1 MAGSLGSLVVTLGLD
16 AAEFTTGLTKSEY
29 EAKKFAQKVDRAIA
43 DGVKAAGA
51 AFVTLG
57 VAAAGAF
64 AAISKMASDVG
75 AFKDLEET
83 TGANAEALA
92 SFAVAAGT
100 AGVSME
106 TVAGGMNKLTKGLV
120 SVEDETKD
128 AGAALEALGLNI
140 QDFKKLD
147 PATQMEEVAKALAGF
162 EDGASKTAVAMA
174 LFGKSGAALL
184 PFLKELA
191 AEGGRQVILTQ
202 QQIER
207 ADAYADAQ
215 ARSRAQLELFVQ
227 MLATEALPT
236 ITTIIEVAKTFI
248 KELIGIREESGRLQD
263 VGARVREFTETV
275 ALGFA
280 KIVDVGDGVVRTF
293 RVVAEAAAAYAAQ
306 KNLPI
311 WDVQGKTDIA
321 QEAKRR
327 IDAILLEKTAM
338 QRLTEAFKE
347 ADKQRQLAAREDRGF
362 KPPGR
367 RLSFTGKEATGK
379 AAKEQVSD
387 AQRYIE
393 ALEKQIVKT
402 EELSATELARVEIAK
417 FKKAATADEER
428 RIFALAAELD
438 LQRAIKKEEEER
450 KKVEAEAA
458 RAREQASKLQ
468 DKLVDD
474 EFKKAEALRDEN
486 ERIKENIVL
495 LEGGVE
501 AVRALEK
508 ARLAHN
514 LQLAEERLLMAQ
526 NGSASALEVEAIRQ
540 QVAALRERQQLI
552 DRVDLAEQ
560 MRIEADKLQ
569 NLKDS
574 FSDALV
580 GPLMDF
586 VNQTKSAKDAFKSF
600 IKSIQQLLQEKA
612 ARSLAD
618 YIFGGKTG
626 SGFDL
631 GTLFKLLS
639 GGFGSLFGG
648 GTSYIPGV
656 VDVVPPTFGGLAHGT
671 NAWGGGRAWVGE
683 NGPELVDLP
692 RGARVTPN
700 RYAMGQA
707 GRSMVFNVNVLPGAD
722 TRSARQAGEQLRDV
736 VVRSIKER

>member
-1 MAGSLGSLVVTLGLD
+1 MAGSLGSLVVSLGLN
-16 AAEFTTGLTKSEY
+16 AAEFFAGLTKTEY
-29 EAKKFAQKVDRAIA
+29 EAKKFAQNVDKAIA
-43 DGVKAAGA
+43 SGAKAAGA
-51 AFVTLG
+51 AIASMG
-57 VAAAGAF
+57 ASAGAAF
-64 AAISKMASDVG
+64 LAVNKLASDAG

-92 SFAVAAGT
+92 SFALAAGT
-100 AGVSME
+100 AGASME

-162 EDGASKTAVAMA
+162 EDGAGKTAVAMA

-207 ADAYADAQ
+207 ADAFADAQ
-215 ARSRAQLELFVQ
+215 ARSRTQLQLYLQV
-227 MLATEALPT
+227 LSVEALPT
-236 ITTIIEVAKTFI
+236 ITSVITATKSFI
-248 KELIGIREESGRLQD
+248 ASLIGVSENAKALDGEAVRKFAEEAVLVFLRVTDAAEGIIRSFQVVTTVVGTSWSQLKALGRADIAEYNRLQ
-263 VGARVREFTETV
+263 E
-275 ALGFA
+275 
-280 KIVDVGDGVVRTF
+280 
-293 RVVAEAAAAYAAQ
+293 EASNA
-306 KNLPI
+306 
-311 WDVQGKTDIA
+311 
-321 QEAKRR
+321 
-327 IDAILLEKTAM
+327 IDAIIA
-338 QRLTEAFKE
+338 KE
-347 ADKQRQLAAREDRGF
+347 TFRARVERQFAEDRKQRELAAREDRGF
-362 KPPGR
+362 KPPGKQ
-367 RLSFTGKEATGK
+367 LSFTGKEGK

-393 ALEKQIVKT
+393 ALEKQLIKT

-417 FKKAATADEER
+417 FKKAATAEEER

-468 DKLVDD
+468 DKLIDD

-569 NLKDS
+569 NLKDE

-656 VDVVPPTFGGLAHGT
+656 LDSVPPVFGSFAQGGVSM
-671 NAWGGGRAWVGE
+671 GGRAWVGE
-683 NGPELVDLP
+683 NGPEIVTLP
-692 RGARVTPN
+692 RGARVTPH
-700 RYAMGQA
+700 RQSMEQA
-707 GRSMVFNVNVLPGAD
+707 GRSLVFNVNVMPGAD
-722 TRSARQAGEQLRDV
+722 SRSAKQVGGVLRDTV
-736 VVRSIKER
+736 IRAIKDR

>member
-1 MAGSLGSLVVTLGLD
+1 MAGSLGSLIVTLGLD

-215 ARSRAQLELFVQ
+215 ARARTQLQLFVQ

-236 ITTIIEVAKTFI
+236 ITTITETAKEFI
-248 KELIGIREESGRLQD
+248 KQLLGIREEGGRLQD
-263 VGARVREFTETV
+263 VGAKVREFSEMV
-275 ALGFA
+275 ATGFTR
-280 KIVDVGDGVVRTF
+280 IIDVGDGVIRTF
-293 RVVAEAAAAYAAQ
+293 RVAAEVAASYAAQ
-306 KNLPI
+306 RDIPF
-311 WDVQGKTDIA
+311 WDVEGKMDVA
-321 QEAKRR
+321 REARRR
-327 IDAILLEKTAM
+327 IDAILMEKTAT

-347 ADKQRQLAAREDRGF
+347 AAKQRDLAAQEDRGF
-362 KPPGR
+362 KPPGK
-367 RLSFTGKEATGK
+367 RLAFTGKEAGGK
-379 AAKEQVSD
+379 AKEQVSE

-393 ALEKQIVKT
+393 ALEKQIIKT

-417 FKKAATADEER
+417 FKKAATAEEER

-468 DKLVDD
+468 DKLIDD

-508 ARLAHN
+508 ARLANN

-526 NGSASALEVEAIRQ
+526 NAGASALEVEAIRQ
-540 QVAALRERQQLI
+540 QVAALRERQELVG
-552 DRVDLAEQ
+552 RLDLAEQ

-569 NLKDS
+569 NLKDE

-639 GGFGSLFGG
+639 GSFGGLFGG

-656 VDVVPPTFGGLAHGT
+656 LDSVPPVFGSFAQGGVSM
-671 NAWGGGRAWVGE
+671 GGRAWVGE
-683 NGPELVDLP
+683 NGPELVTLP
-692 RGARVTPN
+692 RGARVTPH
-700 RYAMGQA
+700 RQSMEQT
-707 GRSMVFNVNVLPGAD
+707 GRSLVFNVNVLPGAD
-722 TRSARQAGEQLRDV
+722 SRSAKQVGGVLRDT
-736 VVRSIKER
+736 VVRAIKDR

>member
-1 MAGSLGSLVVTLGLD
+1 MRKFAEEAVLVFLRVTD
-16 AAEFTTGLTKSEY
+16 AAEGIIRSFQVVTT
-29 EAKKFAQKVDRAIA
+29 V
-43 DGVKAAGA
+43 
-51 AFVTLG
+51 
-57 VAAAGAF
+57 
-64 AAISKMASDVG
+64 VG
-75 AFKDLEET
+75 TSWSQLK
-83 TGANAEALA
+83 
-92 SFAVAAGT
+92 
-100 AGVSME
+100 
-106 TVAGGMNKLTKGLV
+106 
-120 SVEDETKD
+120 
-128 AGAALEALGLNI
+128 ALG
-140 QDFKKLD
+140 
-147 PATQMEEVAKALAGF
+147 
-162 EDGASKTAVAMA
+162 
-174 LFGKSGAALL
+174 
-184 PFLKELA
+184 
-191 AEGGRQVILTQ
+191 
-202 QQIER
+202 R
-207 ADAYADAQ
+207 ADIAEYN
-215 ARSRAQLELFVQ
+215 
-227 MLATEALPT
+227 
-236 ITTIIEVAKTFI
+236 
-248 KELIGIREESGRLQD
+248 RLQ
-263 VGARVREFTETV
+263 E
-275 ALGFA
+275 
-280 KIVDVGDGVVRTF
+280 
-293 RVVAEAAAAYAAQ
+293 EASNA
-306 KNLPI
+306 
-311 WDVQGKTDIA
+311 
-321 QEAKRR
+321 
-327 IDAILLEKTAM
+327 IDAIIA
-338 QRLTEAFKE
+338 KE
-347 ADKQRQLAAREDRGF
+347 TFRARVERQFAEDRKQRELAAREDRGF
-362 KPPGR
+362 KPPGKQ
-367 RLSFTGKEATGK
+367 LSFTGKEGK

-393 ALEKQIVKT
+393 ALEKQLIKT

-417 FKKAATADEER
+417 FKKAATAEEER

-468 DKLVDD
+468 DKLIDD

-569 NLKDS
+569 NLKDE

-656 VDVVPPTFGGLAHGT
+656 LDSVPPVFGSFAQGGVSM
-671 NAWGGGRAWVGE
+671 GGRAWVAE
-683 NGPELVDLP
+683 NGPEIVTLP
-692 RGARVTPN
+692 RGARVTPH
-700 RYAMGQA
+700 RQSMEQA
-707 GRSMVFNVNVLPGAD
+707 GRSLVFNVNVMPGAD
-722 TRSARQAGEQLRDV
+722 SRSAKQVGGVLRDT
-736 VVRSIKER
+736 VVRAIKDR

>member
-1 MAGSLGSLVVTLGLD
+1 MAGSLGSLVVTLGLN

-43 DGVKAAGA
+43 DGAKAAGA

-57 VAAAGAF
+57 ASAVAAF
-64 AAISKMASDVG
+64 AAISKLASDVG

-106 TVAGGMNKLTKGLV
+106 TIAGGMNKLTKGLV

-128 AGAALEALGLNI
+128 AGAALGALGINI
-140 QDFKKLD
+140 KDFKKLD

-202 QQIER
+202 AQIER

-215 ARSRAQLELFVQ
+215 ARARTQLQVYIGA
-227 MLATEALPT
+227 LATEALPT
-236 ITTIIEVAKTFI
+236 ITSMTTVLKKFAAGIVGVSEDTKKLKGDDIRQWAETAILWLSRAIDVVDSLSRLTQISVVLMTVAFETSTAIAKGNLEEVKRIAREGNKAIDDILMRPFMSRLAEIQFAQDKAI
-248 KELIGIREESGRLQD
+248 KESQAKFHVSGIP
-263 VGARVREFTETV
+263 
-275 ALGFA
+275 FA
-280 KIVDVGDGVVRTF
+280 K
-293 RVVAEAAAAYAAQ
+293 
-306 KNLPI
+306 P
-311 WDVQGKTDIA
+311 
-321 QEAKRR
+321 
-327 IDAILLEKTAM
+327 
-338 QRLTEAFKE
+338 
-347 ADKQRQLAAREDRGF
+347 QLN
-362 KPPGR
+362 
-367 RLSFTGKEATGK
+367 FTGKEAASKGTK
-379 AAKEQVSD
+379 DQVSE

-393 ALEKQIVKT
+393 ALEKQIIKT
-402 EELSATELARVEIAK
+402 EELSATQLAQIEIAK
-417 FKKAATADEER
+417 FKKAATVDEER

-450 KKVEAEAA
+450 KKVEDEAA

-468 DKLVDD
+468 DKLIDD
-474 EFKKAEALRDEN
+474 ELKKADALRDEN
-486 ERIKENIVL
+486 ERIKENIVF
-495 LEGGVE
+495 LEGGAE
-501 AVRALEK
+501 AVRAMEK
-508 ARLAHN
+508 ARIAHN
-514 LQLAEERLLMAQ
+514 LQLAEENLLMAQ
-526 NGSASALEVEAIRQ
+526 NASAGPLQIEAYRQ
-540 QVAALRERQQLI
+540 QVAALRERQALI
-552 DRVDLAEQ
+552 DRMDLAEK

-569 NLKDS
+569 NLKDE

-586 VNQTKSAKDAFKSF
+586 VNQTKSAKDAFRSF

-618 YIFGGKTG
+618 YIFGGKTS

-631 GTLFKLLS
+631 GTFFKWLS
-639 GGFGSLFGG
+639 GGFGSFFGS
-648 GTSYIPGV
+648 GTSYLPGV
-656 VDVVPPTFGGLAHGT
+656 MDSVPPMFGSFAQGGVSM
-671 NAWGGGRAWVGE
+671 GGRAWVGE
-683 NGPELVDLP
+683 NGPELVTLP
-692 RGARVTPN
+692 RGARVTPH
-700 RYAMGQA
+700 RQSLEQA
-707 GRSMVFNVNVLPGAD
+707 GRAMVFNVNVLPGAD
-722 TRSARQAGEQLRDV
+722 TRSAKQAGAVLRDT
-736 VVRSIKER
+736 VVRAIKDR

>member
-1 MAGSLGSLVVTLGLD
+1 MAGSLGSLVVSLGLD

-64 AAISKMASDVG
+64 AAISKMAADVG

-83 TGANAEALA
+83 TGANAEAIA

-106 TVAGGMNKLTKGLV
+106 TIAGGMNKLTKGLV

-140 QDFKKLD
+140 TDFKKLD
-147 PATQMEEVAKALAGF
+147 PASQIEAVAKALAGF

-207 ADAYADAQ
+207 ADAFSDAQ
-215 ARSRAQLELFVQ
+215 ARSRTQLQLFVQ

-236 ITTIIEVAKTFI
+236 ITTIIEVARDFV
-248 KELIGIREESGRLQD
+248 KELLGIHEQGGKLQD
-263 VGARVREFTETV
+263 TGARVREFAETV
-275 ALGFA
+275 ALGFSRIIDA
-280 KIVDVGDGVVRTF
+280 GDGAVRMF

-306 KNLPI
+306 KNLAI
-311 WDVQGKTDIA
+311 WDIQGKTDIA

-327 IDAILLEKTAM
+327 IDAILMEKTAT

-347 ADKQRQLAAREDRGF
+347 ADSQRRLAAQEDRGF
-362 KPPGR
+362 KPPR
-367 RLSFTGKEATGK
+367 KALSFTGKADAGK
-379 AAKEQVSD
+379 AAKDQISD

-393 ALEKQIVKT
+393 ALEKQIVRT
-402 EELSATELARVEIAK
+402 EDLSAVELARIEIAK
-417 FKKAATADEER
+417 FKKAATADEEQ

-438 LQRAIKKEEEER
+438 LQRALKKEEEER
-450 KKVEAEAA
+450 KKIEQEAA
-458 RAREQASKLQ
+458 RAREQASKLEQ
-468 DKLVDD
+468 KIIDD
-474 EFKKAEALRDEN
+474 EFKKAEAFREEN
-486 ERIKENIVL
+486 ERIKEHIVFL
-495 LEGGVE
+495 TGGEE
-501 AVRALEK
+501 AVRALEAAK
-508 ARLAHN
+508 LASTI
-514 LQLAEERLLMAQ
+514 AIKEETVAMLE
-526 NGSASALEVEAIRQ
+526 NSGASALQIQAIKEQ
-540 QVAALRERQQLI
+540 IAALRERQALVAQA
-552 DRVDLAEQ
+552 DLAEK
-560 MRIEADKLQ
+560 MRIEAEKLQ
-569 NLKDS
+569 NLKDT

-580 GPLMDF
+580 QPLVDF

-600 IKSIQQLLQEKA
+600 INSVEQILLRKA
-612 ARSLAD
+612 ATSVSD
-618 YIFGGKTG
+618 WIFGGKTQ

-631 GTLFKLLS
+631 STLFKLLS
-639 GGFGSLFGG
+639 SGFNSLFSGSMPTG
-648 GTSYIPGV
+648 YLPPGAMGPPMLASGT
-656 VDVVPPTFGGLAHGT
+656 D
-671 NAWGGGRAWVGE
+671 AWGGGRAWVGE
-683 NGPELVDLP
+683 RGPELVDLP
-692 RGARVTPN
+692 RGARVTPH
-700 RYAMGQA
+700 RQSMAQT
-707 GRSMVFNVNVLPGAD
+707 GRSLVFNVNVMPGAD
-722 TRSARQAGEQLRDV
+722 TRSAKQVGAVLRDTV
-736 VVRSIKER
+736 IRSIKDR

>member
-1 MAGSLGSLVVTLGLD
+1 MAGSLGSLVVSLGLN
-16 AAEFTTGLTKSEY
+16 AAEFTTGLTKTEY
-29 EAKKFAQKVDRAIA
+29 EAKKFAKKVDKAIA
-43 DGVKAAGA
+43 EGAKAAGA

-57 VAAAGAF
+57 ASAVAAF
-64 AAISKMASDVG
+64 AAISKLAADVG
-75 AFKDLEET
+75 AFKDLEES

-106 TVAGGMNKLTKGLV
+106 TIAGGMNKLTKGLV

-147 PATQMEEVAKALAGF
+147 PATQMEKVAKALAGF

-202 QQIER
+202 AQIER

-215 ARSRAQLELFVQ
+215 ARARTQLQVYIQ
-227 MLATEALPT
+227 ALATEALPT
-236 ITTIIEVAKTFI
+236 ITSMTGALKTFAA
-248 KELIGIREESGRLQD
+248 GIVGVSEDTKKLKGDD
-263 VGARVREFTETV
+263 VRQWAETAMLWLSRV
-275 ALGFA
+275 
-280 KIVDVGDGVVRTF
+280 VDVVDSLSRLTQIS
-293 RVVAEAAAAYAAQ
+293 VVAMTSAFEASTALASR
-306 KNLPI
+306 N
-311 WDVQGKTDIA
+311 VE
-321 QEAKRR
+321 EAKR
-327 IDAILLEKTAM
+327 I
-338 QRLTEAFKE
+338 
-347 ADKQRQLAAREDRGF
+347 AREANKAVDDILMRPFLSRLAEIQFARDKAIRDSQSQFHVSGIPLA
-362 KPPGR
+362 KPK
-367 RLSFTGKEATGK
+367 LNFTGKEEK
-379 AAKEQVSD
+379 AKKEQVSD

-393 ALEKQIVKT
+393 ALEKQLIKT

-417 FKKAATADEER
+417 FKKAATAEEER

-458 RAREQASKLQ
+458 RAREQASKMQ
-468 DKLVDD
+468 DKIVDD

-486 ERIKENIVL
+486 ERVKENIVL

-508 ARLAHN
+508 ARLANN

-526 NGSASALEVEAIRQ
+526 NAGASALEVEAIRQ
-540 QVAALRERQQLI
+540 QVAALRERQALVG
-552 DRVDLAEQ
+552 RLDLAEQ

-569 NLKDS
+569 NLKDE

-656 VDVVPPTFGGLAHGT
+656 MDSVPPVFGSFAQGGVSM
-671 NAWGGGRAWVGE
+671 GGRAWVGE
-683 NGPELVDLP
+683 NGPEIVTLP
-692 RGARVTPN
+692 RGARVTPH
-700 RYAMGQA
+700 RQSMEQT
-707 GRSMVFNVNVLPGAD
+707 GRSLVFNVNVLPGAD
-722 TRSARQAGEQLRDV
+722 SRSAKQVGGVLRDT
-736 VVRSIKER
+736 VVRAIKDR